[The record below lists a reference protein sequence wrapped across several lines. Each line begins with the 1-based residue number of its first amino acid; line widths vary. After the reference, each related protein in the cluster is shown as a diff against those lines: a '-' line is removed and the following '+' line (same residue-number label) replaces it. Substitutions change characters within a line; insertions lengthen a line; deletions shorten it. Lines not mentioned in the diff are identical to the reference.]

1 MHLNNGFI
9 PAYTRNDFTDKLH
22 DSFGFRT
29 DYEILSK
36 ASMRNIISQ
45 SKKGKHYYILHPKPS
60 ARFPLYFNGLR
71 TLALLLTVK
80 LGIISCHKKQ
90 QRDRQK
96 PRLTYDKMKSLIR
109 IPTVLARPGNGTQE
123 SSP

>member
-45 SKKGKHYYILHPKPS
+45 SKKGNITTFSIQNQAPAFHYISMDCGRL
-60 ARFPLYFNGLR
+60 RF
-71 TLALLLTVK
+71 
-80 LGIISCHKKQ
+80 C
-90 QRDRQK
+90 
-96 PRLTYDKMKSLIR
+96 
-109 IPTVLARPGNGTQE
+109 
-123 SSP
+123 